1 MNGQP
6 CLSSRAGKILSQV
19 KVAEDKLSIT
29 WAVQVWVKA
38 DTSHSRLVLR
48 YEVGQW

>member
-1 MNGQP
+1 MNGQV
-6 CLSSRAGKILSQV
+6 CLSSRAGKILLQV
-19 KVAEDKLSIT
+19 EAAEDKFSIT